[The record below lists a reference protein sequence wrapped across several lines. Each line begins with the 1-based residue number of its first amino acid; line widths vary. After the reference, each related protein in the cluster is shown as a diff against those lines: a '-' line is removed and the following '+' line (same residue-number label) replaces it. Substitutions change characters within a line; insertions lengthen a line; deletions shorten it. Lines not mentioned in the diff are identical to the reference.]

1 MRKGGLPAGVV
12 PVTEQKILDS
22 SKDVSVMPLLTTRT
36 AAARATNA
44 ETTRGRGSVARR
56 HSATRHHVGF
66 WLVAAA
72 FTLTMAFS
80 TVPTPLY
87 PLYQRADGFGPFVVT
102 VIFATYAVGV
112 LTALFLAGHL
122 SDWYGRRAVLLPAMV
137 LSIASAV
144 VFASWSSVP
153 ALLVARLL
161 SGLSVGLVTATATA
175 YLGDLH
181 RQARPDASP
190 IRANAVATAANLG
203 GLGLG
208 TLVSGF
214 LAEHTAAPLHTLYL
228 IFLGLLVLGVPAV
241 MLAPETVQRPE
252 PRPRYR
258 PQRVSVPDRA
268 RPAFFAAAGA
278 ALIIF
283 AVFGLFTSLAPVVLE
298 DLHVASPTVTG
309 LAAFLVFGSAALAQ
323 ILLAHLSTRAQL
335 VAGLGL
341 LAFGMVVLTAA
352 VWIGELSLFLIGG
365 VVCGAAAGTA
375 FKGSVSRVLSLAP
388 PERRGET
395 LTGLFLAAYLG
406 LSVPVLG
413 LGLAAQT
420 LPVRDAVLVFAAL
433 VAVLAGLLARRFAR
447 R

>member
-1 MRKGGLPAGVV
+1 M
-12 PVTEQKILDS
+12 
-22 SKDVSVMPLLTTRT
+22 
-36 AAARATNA
+36 
-44 ETTRGRGSVARR
+44 
-56 HSATRHHVGF
+56 GF
-66 WLVAAA
+66 WLVAAT

-87 PLYQRADGFGPFVVT
+87 PLYQQADGFGPFVVT
-102 VIFATYAVGV
+102 VVFATYAVGV

-122 SDWYGRRAVLLPAMV
+122 SDWLGRRTVLLPAIV
-137 LSIASAV
+137 LSVASAL
-144 VFASWSSVP
+144 VFASWTSVP

-161 SGLSVGLVTATATA
+161 SGLSVGLLTATATA
-175 YLGDLH
+175 YLDDLH
-181 RQARPDASP
+181 RKARPGASSV
-190 IRANAVATAANLG
+190 RANVVATGANLG

-208 TLVSGF
+208 TLVSGL
-214 LAEHTAAPLHTLYL
+214 LAEHTQAPLHTPYL
-228 IFLGLLVLGVPAV
+228 IFLGLLVLGVLAV
-241 MLAPETVQRPE
+241 VLAPETVERPE

-278 ALIIF
+278 ALLIF
-283 AVFGLFTSLAPVVLE
+283 AVFGLFTSLTPVVLK

-323 ILLAHLSTRAQL
+323 ILLARLSTRTHL
-335 VAGLGL
+335 IAGLGF
-341 LAFGMVVLTAA
+341 LAVGMAVLTTA
-352 VWIGELSLFLIGG
+352 VWTADLPLFLVGG
-365 VVCGAAAGTA
+365 VVSGAAAGTA
-375 FKGSVSRVLSLAP
+375 FKGSVSTVLSLAV

-420 LPVRDAVLVFAAL
+420 VPVRDAVLVFAGL
-433 VAVLAGLLARRFAR
+433 VAVLAVLLARRFAR